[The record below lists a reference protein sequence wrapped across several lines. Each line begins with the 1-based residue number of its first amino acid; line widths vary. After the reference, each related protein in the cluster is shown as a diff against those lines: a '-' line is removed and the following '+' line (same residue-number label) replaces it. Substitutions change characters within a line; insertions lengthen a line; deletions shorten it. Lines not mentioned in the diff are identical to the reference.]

1 MHLTNKI
8 ELIRRTYMNEIIEM
22 GTVSSRG
29 QICIPNDIREDMGL
43 IEGSRVLFVL
53 QDDSLIVKKVNIE
66 TFAQITKPLREAKK
80 KIKEE
85 EVNDLIHKLRKTKK

>member
-1 MHLTNKI
+1 
-8 ELIRRTYMNEIIEM
+8 MNEIIEM

-43 IEGSRVLFVL
+43 KEGSRVLFVL
-53 QDDSLIVKKVNIE
+53 QDDSLIVKKVNME

-85 EVNDLIHKLRKTKK
+85 EVNDLIHRFRKAKK